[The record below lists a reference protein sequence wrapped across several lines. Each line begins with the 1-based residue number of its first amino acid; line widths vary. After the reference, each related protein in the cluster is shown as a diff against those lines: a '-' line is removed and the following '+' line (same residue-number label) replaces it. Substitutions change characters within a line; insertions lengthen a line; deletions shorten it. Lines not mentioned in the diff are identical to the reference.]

1 MSHDTAI
8 QQENG
13 LQITPF
19 SPIGAEVRGIRL
31 CEPHSESTCERL
43 SQAFTDHSVLA
54 FRDQWLSAPQMMAA
68 VQIFG
73 EIFPQHNAK
82 FSVPEFPLVHYISN
96 AETLENG
103 KRYIPGEGYHTDHSN
118 AAAPP
123 MATALS
129 AVKIP
134 SVGGDTQFVDMVRAY
149 QDLPDEIK
157 AKILGRRAIHVYQ
170 SSHSA
175 RQLPQLAEGRRASV
189 PEAVLQPLVLRH
201 PNSGRLALY
210 INPIRIEGIL
220 GMDDKEALPLLDQ
233 LLEHATQEQYQYRHV
248 WKDGDFVM
256 WDNRS
261 LMHKA
266 NGDYDMNEERYL
278 YRLMLKG
285 VPLAGANV

>member
-1 MSHDTAI
+1 
-8 QQENG
+8 
-13 LQITPF
+13 
-19 SPIGAEVRGIRL
+19 V
-31 CEPHSESTCERL
+31 L
-43 SQAFTDHSVLA
+43 S
-54 FRDQWLSAPQMMAA
+54 FRDQWLDAPQMLAA
-68 VQIFG
+68 VHIFG
-73 EIFPQHNAK
+73 EVFPQHNAK
-82 FSVPEFPLVHYISN
+82 FSVPEYPLVHYISN
-96 AETLENG
+96 ADTLGNG

-123 MATALS
+123 MATFLS

-134 SVGGDTQFVDMVRAY
+134 SMGGDTQFVDMVRAY

-157 AKILGRRAIHVYQ
+157 ARILGRRAIHVYQ
-170 SSHSA
+170 SSHSV

-201 PNSGRLALY
+201 PNSGHLALY

-220 GMDDKEALPLLDQ
+220 GMDDKEALPLLEQ
-233 LLEHATQEQYQYRHV
+233 LLEHATQAQYQYRHV
-248 WKDGDFVM
+248 WKGGDFVM

-278 YRLMLKG
+278 YRLMIKG
-285 VPLAGANV
+285 VPLEGANG

>member
-1 MSHDTAI
+1 MSVAAAI
-8 QQENG
+8 QQENE
-13 LQITPF
+13 LEIIPL

-31 CEPHSESTCERL
+31 SEPISDSTRARL
-43 SQAFTDHSVLA
+43 RKAFTDHSVLA
-54 FRDQWLSAPQMMAA
+54 FRDQWLDAPQVMEAA
-68 VQIFG
+68 LIFG

-82 FSVPEFPLVHYISN
+82 FSVPEYPLVHYISN
-96 AETLENG
+96 ADTLENG

-123 MATALS
+123 MATVLS

-149 QDLPDEIK
+149 QDLPAEIK
-157 AKILGRRAIHVYQ
+157 ERILGRRAIHIYQ

-175 RQLPQLAEGRRASV
+175 RQLPQLSEGRRASV

-201 PNSGRLALY
+201 PNSGHLALY

-248 WKDGDFVM
+248 WKGGDFVI
-256 WDNRS
+256 WDNRG

-285 VPLAGANV
+285 VPLVGANG